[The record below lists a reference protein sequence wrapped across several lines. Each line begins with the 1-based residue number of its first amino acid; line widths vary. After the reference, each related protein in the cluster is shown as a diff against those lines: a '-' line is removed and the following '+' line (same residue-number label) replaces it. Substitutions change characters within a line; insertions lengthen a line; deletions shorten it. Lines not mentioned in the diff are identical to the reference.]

1 VTDLPLRD
9 AISTPQTKRR
19 YTRRVFATI
28 AGRYDLVTVLLSF
41 NCDRAWKRRMIAR
54 AHVRPGELALDLACG
69 TGDLTFPLARDGAR
83 VVGLDITAHMIE
95 LAQRKAGERRTARAW
110 SGVAGG
116 LRTPDLG
123 SRTTRDALF
132 LVGDM
137 MALPFP
143 DSTFGLV
150 TTGYGIRNVPDI
162 AGALREVHRVLEP
175 GGRFFSLDFDRPD
188 HPVIRAAYLAYLT
201 VVGSALGWV
210 LHRDPDTYRYIP
222 ETIRTYPG
230 AAGVVSLLKSAGFEA
245 ASYEPVFGGFMA
257 MHRAV
262 KGGLAPP
269 KPGPERQGEGG

>member
-1 VTDLPLRD
+1 MTDLRD
-9 AISTPQTKRR
+9 ALSTPQTKRR

-28 AGRYDLVTVLLSF
+28 ADRYDLVNVLLSF
-41 NCDRAWKRRMIAR
+41 NRDRAWKRRMLAW
-54 AHVRPGELALDLACG
+54 AKARPGERALDLACG

-83 VVGLDITAHMIE
+83 VVGLDITPRMIE
-95 LAQRKAGERRTARAW
+95 LARRKAGERRTARA
-110 SGVAGG
+110 SAGG
-116 LRTPDLG
+116 AGRSRASDAPDQT
-123 SRTTRDALF
+123 SRDAVF

-143 DSTFGLV
+143 DATFALV

-162 AGALREVHRVLEP
+162 RGALGEVHRVLAP

-188 HPVIRAAYLAYLT
+188 HPALRAAYLAYLT
-201 VVGSALGWV
+201 VVGAALGWL

-230 AAGVVSLLKSAGFEA
+230 AAGVVALLTSAGFEA
-245 ASYEPVFGGFMA
+245 AAHEPVFGGFMA

-262 KGGLAPP
+262 KGGIAPP
-269 KPGPERQGEGG
+269 HPAQDR

>member
-1 VTDLPLRD
+1 LTDLPLRD

-19 YTRRVFATI
+19 YTRRVFTTI
-28 AGRYDLVTVLLSF
+28 ADRYDLVTVLLSF
-41 NCDRAWKRRMIAR
+41 NRDRAWKQRMIAR

-69 TGDLTFPLARDGAR
+69 TGDLTFPLTRDGAR

-116 LRTPDLG
+116 PGTPDLG
-123 SRTTRDALF
+123 TRT
-132 LVGDM
+132 
-137 MALPFP
+137 
-143 DSTFGLV
+143 TFGLV

-188 HPVIRAAYLAYLT
+188 HPLIRAAYLAYLA
-201 VVGSALGWV
+201 VVGSALGWL

-269 KPGPERQGEGG
+269 KPGRERQGEGG

>member
-1 VTDLPLRD
+1 LTDLPLRD

-28 AGRYDLVTVLLSF
+28 ADRYDLVTVLLSF
-41 NCDRAWKRRMIAR
+41 NRDRAWKRRMIAR

-69 TGDLTFPLARDGAR
+69 TGDLTFPLTRDGAR

-110 SGVAGG
+110 SGVAGRPG
-116 LRTPDLG
+116 TPDLG
-123 SRTTRDALF
+123 TRTTRDALF

-143 DSTFGLV
+143 DATFGLV

-188 HPVIRAAYLAYLT
+188 HRLIRAAYLAYLA

-262 KGGLAPP
+262 KGELAPP
-269 KPGPERQGEGG
+269 KPGRERQGEGG

>member
-1 VTDLPLRD
+1 MTDLPLRD

-41 NCDRAWKRRMIAR
+41 NRDRAWKRRMIAQ

-83 VVGLDITAHMIE
+83 VVGLDITARMIA
-95 LAQRKAGERRTARAW
+95 LARRKAGERRTVARAD
-110 SGVAGG
+110 GADG
-116 LRTPDLG
+116 LQTPEVGCRT
-123 SRTTRDALF
+123 SRDAVF

-143 DSTFGLV
+143 DGTFGLV

-162 AGALREVHRVLEP
+162 RGALREVHRVLAP
-175 GGRFFSLDFDRPD
+175 GGRFFSLDFDRPN
-188 HPVIRAAYLAYLT
+188 HPLIRAAYLAYLT

-245 ASYEPVFGGFMA
+245 ASHEPVFGGFMA

-262 KGGLAPP
+262 KGG
-269 KPGPERQGEGG
+269 PGPPRSR